1 MTSLSPVPDSTT
13 LQTNNIMDLLIG
25 VGTVVLTLTKVPHLR
40 RLWHASA
47 FRLLQ
52 DRKRVRL
59 CGQTFRTTEK
69 RIARKGL
76 REIFADNRQAIC
88 RDETA
93 ARSKNEKRKIRRFP
107 PNITLLTKKI
117 NVRILTK
124 QVLARIRALRIIAF
138 RSVTEG
144 YNNPDGGDTFVNIIA
159 FRSVTAG

>member
-1 MTSLSPVPDSTT
+1 M
-13 LQTNNIMDLLIG
+13 
-25 VGTVVLTLTKVPHLR
+25 
-40 RLWHASA
+40 
-47 FRLLQ
+47 Q

-144 YNNPDGGDTFVNIIA
+144 YNSKIKLVKHYKIIA
-159 FRSVTAG
+159 FRSVTEGYNQFFCAWELRIIIAFRSVTEGYNRPRAEAWR

>member
-1 MTSLSPVPDSTT
+1 M
-13 LQTNNIMDLLIG
+13 
-25 VGTVVLTLTKVPHLR
+25 
-40 RLWHASA
+40 
-47 FRLLQ
+47 Q

-144 YNNPDGGDTFVNIIA
+144 YNVKLSIIFLGAIIAFRSVTEGYNNPDGGDTFVNIIA
-159 FRSVTAG
+159 FRSVTEGYNTGGGRIYCLLIIAFQSVTAG